1 MEFGIVVLKNVVIDR
16 HTDQCTILPIPLG
29 MSRGIYRHTKAKDP
43 LRRLWVIFYIW
54 EVDEDSFQAEL
65 KSRELSPRFVRDL
78 AAAQMELLR
87 WDDSIYHKLKG
98 SYRISDGTASP
109 ESAVVAPDSRERNTS
124 TDATISRRKLVWKAS
139 WLKQRE
145 KSQSWKMRSWIFQS
159 LQRRESQL
167 TPCEAAKH
175 RYDAMGKF

>member
-1 MEFGIVVLKNVVIDR
+1 VEFGIVVLKNVVIDR
-16 HTDQCTILPIPLG
+16 HIDQCTILPIPLG

-98 SYRISDGTASP
+98 SYRISQTGPHHRSLLLSHPIRGKETQ
-109 ESAVVAPDSRERNTS
+109 APTR
-124 TDATISRRKLVWKAS
+124 L
-139 WLKQRE
+139 
-145 KSQSWKMRSWIFQS
+145 SQGENWSGR
-159 LQRRESQL
+159 
-167 TPCEAAKH
+167 PA
-175 RYDAMGKF
+175 G